1 MTRSFSLYTIK
12 DPTLVIEEDFP
23 PVPTACEDEE
33 AKQLCQSSAE
43 DIETEIHLKSCCA
56 HFPNYVSALH
66 LISIMT
72 LL

>member
-1 MTRSFSLYTIK
+1 MPNLQVT
-12 DPTLVIEEDFP
+12 TLVIEESLP
-23 PVPTACEDEE
+23 SQLHAEDEE

-43 DIETEIHLKSCCA
+43 DIETENHLKSCCA